1 MKDILVLLPVKTNS
15 KRLPNKNLK
24 LLCDKPLFI
33 YALEAANEF
42 CKNNEIL
49 PYITADDEEVFSIAS
64 DYVENF
70 NTILRPKYLT
80 EDPYQLV
87 DVCLHAIIELRSKGK
102 QFETLVVVQ
111 PSNPFVTEEDI
122 DTCYWRNVS
131 FSNTVRSVYKIEGNI
146 YNKSGNL
153 LCGDLY
159 KGNGSI
165 VVINIFKFLNT
176 KEFEYNYLYEMP
188 KERSI
193 DIDFE
198 IDFLIAKELMQ
209 RRIENG

>member
-1 MKDILVLLPVKTNS
+1 MKDILVLLPIKTNS

-24 LLCDKPLFI
+24 SLCGIPLFI
-33 YALEAANEF
+33 YALKAVSEF

-49 PYITADDEEVFSIAS
+49 PYISTDDEEVFSIAS
-64 DYVENF
+64 KYVEDF

-87 DVCLHAIIELRSKGK
+87 DVCLHAIVDLRSKGK
-102 QFETLVVVQ
+102 EFETLVMVQ

-122 DTCYWRNVS
+122 DFCYWRNVS
-131 FSNTVRSVYKIEGNI
+131 FSNTVRSVYKTEGNI
-146 YNKSGNL
+146 YNESGNL
-153 LCGDLY
+153 LNGDLY

-176 KEFEYNYLYEMP
+176 KEFEYNYLYVMP

-193 DIDFE
+193 DIDE
-198 IDFLIAKELMQ
+198 EMDFIIAEELI
-209 RRIENG
+209 RRKFDD